1 MSEAPMPLIRLEV
14 DHMKY
19 SMITALHNYSV
30 QMDEN
35 IQKAIEEYCTQ
46 ENLDRVI
53 MDAAHKAL
61 DTAIKEEV
69 RNFFWNGDGRSAVAA
84 SVRESLLKR
93 ETYTVLDDVEGK

>member
-1 MSEAPMPLIRLEV
+1 MMSEAPMPLIRLEV
-14 DHMKY
+14 EQLKY
-19 SMITALHNYSV
+19 SMIT
-30 QMDEN
+30 
-35 IQKAIEEYCTQ
+35 
-46 ENLDRVI
+46 
-53 MDAAHKAL
+53 AL